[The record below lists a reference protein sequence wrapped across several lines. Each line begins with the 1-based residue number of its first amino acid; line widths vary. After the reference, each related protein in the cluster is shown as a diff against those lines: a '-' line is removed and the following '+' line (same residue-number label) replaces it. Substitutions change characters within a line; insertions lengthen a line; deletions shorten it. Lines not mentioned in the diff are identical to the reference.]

1 MKPMNA
7 KQLIRLLEDNGFE
20 FEREGKGS
28 HVIYK
33 KGTVTVTVPI
43 HGKKELK
50 LKTLNAIL
58 KTAGLK

>member
-1 MKPMNA
+1 MNA
-7 KQLIRLLEDNGFE
+7 RQVIRILEDNGFE

-28 HVIYK
+28 HVIYR
-33 KGTVTVTVPI
+33 KGTITVTVPI

-58 KTAGLK
+58 KQAGLK

>member
-1 MKPMNA
+1 MKALNA
-7 KQLIRLLEDNGFE
+7 KQVIELLKANGFE
-20 FEREGKGS
+20 LEREGKGS

-33 KGTVTVTVPI
+33 KGSITVTVPV

-58 KTAGLK
+58 KQAGLK